1 MGHCGCKISMY
12 QYTHTF
18 THARTYA
25 HTHTTPPCTHTHTH
39 KEYNPVHTAL
49 GVLKSLSKSALV
61 VSLISG
67 ALLDATGLLA
77 AATCSIGRVQTTSG
91 FTAVNNCLAS
101 SANFFHCSN
110 AVGET
115 HG

>member
-1 MGHCGCKISMY
+1 MVVRFPCISTR
-12 QYTHTF
+12 THS
-18 THARTYA
+18 HMHA
-25 HTHTTPPCTHTHTH
+25 HTHTHTQPPHAHTHTH